1 MHIFVSVWSVIEAL
15 LVSFG
20 GVMVTWFFMTFGSSC
35 WHLYMEEGG
44 FLSHTFQV
52 CLGRESASSQLSFE
66 FHMCPRLRSWAS
78 GPAVRV
84 YAGARPWPRL
94 CMGQVSTG

>member
-1 MHIFVSVWSVIEAL
+1 MYVSVSVWSVIEAL

-20 GVMVTWFFMTFGSSC
+20 GVMVTWFCMTFGSSC

-52 CLGRESASSQLSFE
+52 CLGRDSASSQFSFE
-66 FHMCPRLRSWAS
+66 FHMCPRFMFLGKWACCQ
-78 GPAVRV
+78 GICWGKAV
-84 YAGARPWPRL
+84 A
-94 CMGQVSTG
+94 